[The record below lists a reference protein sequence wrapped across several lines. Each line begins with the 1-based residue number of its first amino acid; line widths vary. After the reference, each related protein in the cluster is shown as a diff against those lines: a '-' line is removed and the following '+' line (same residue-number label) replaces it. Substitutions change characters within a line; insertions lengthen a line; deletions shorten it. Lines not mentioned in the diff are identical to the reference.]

1 VGSFLF
7 AKFDF
12 YGVITSTHKMEPA
25 QIVMD
30 SVTPKINQ
38 KTVWWLKNKDD
49 PRIVECMREARRKY
63 YYKNQEKEKQ
73 RGREYRQNYNLRT
86 PGS

>member
-1 VGSFLF
+1 M
-7 AKFDF
+7 
-12 YGVITSTHKMEPA
+12 IISTHKMEPA

-30 SVTPKINQ
+30 SVSASATPKINQ
-38 KTVWWLKNKDD
+38 KTIWWLKNKDD

-73 RGREYRQNYNLRT
+73 RGREYYHKKKALAQAQEE
-86 PGS
+86 G

>member
-1 VGSFLF
+1 MAV
-7 AKFDF
+7 
-12 YGVITSTHKMEPA
+12 EPKQIIMDVLA
-25 QIVMD
+25 QPDVN
-30 SVTPKINQ
+30 P

-73 RGREYRQNYNLRT
+73 RGREYYYKKKALLEAQAIKED
-86 PGS
+86 